1 MANLRPTRKPVFL
14 WQAGLILLPVVIIA
28 AVASRATI
36 QSRAEVEREAR
47 QRAEEIARQYSKEL
61 ERPWGL
67 SLMRHDWY
75 SQCWSD
81 YLVKLASA
89 GPGSPRHAQPEAQA
103 ARPPALDPQKELAEW
118 QAQFPGLQA
127 EEVFPDSFELTA
139 EGRFRDGLEFNPA
152 PQPAAWFRRLSPAQ
166 RAAWEALKSAAASG
180 ASVEEI
186 GQRIMQFQETSPEP
200 QAAANATFVGL
211 RARLATLPAAEAVTE
226 ALRFLV
232 PEVEPVYTDRSAA
245 EAAMQALR
253 SAQENRETLSEA
265 GLPLA
270 NLAFAEALRYARRA
284 GPSEE
289 LWEAIR
295 NQVLRAP
302 SPLIPALLDELEEI
316 AGTNKTRQASVSA
329 WRTLW
334 NARLKLHDTAEAIRQ
349 TGKLRGITTTNLW
362 IEHDQTRWLCILNP
376 DISSALQAARG
387 GSTGSTNEVWTEVRF
402 LPKSVAEQA
411 LARALENSQVKL
423 PAYLGLAAWLEG
435 EPLGLPGRWSP
446 GRGTNAALP
455 MLAEANGG
463 LLAPIKLHEAAGR
476 PEIDYEDLP
485 SRPRFVLRL
494 YVADPA
500 LLFSSY
506 RRHAL
511 LLAGLV
517 AASAFGA
524 LIGVIASW
532 RAFRRQLRLNELKSN
547 FVSSVS
553 HELRA
558 PIASVRLMAESLERG
573 KVPEVQKQQEYFR
586 FIVQECR
593 RLSSLIENVLDFSRI
608 EQGRKQYDF
617 EPTDL
622 VALTQQT
629 IQLMETY
636 AAERGVKLQ
645 LQLADAINHQL
656 PDYQLPQHQ
665 LSNYQLLAD
674 GKALQQALVNLI
686 DNALKHSPK
695 GDIVTVGL
703 ELEMPKSDQGENT
716 QPPTSNI
723 QQSSSTQPHASSAT
737 PHVSRFTFHASR
749 ITHNSSRFLLW
760 VEDHGEGIPPSEQEK
775 IFERFYR
782 RGSELRRQT
791 QGVGIGLSIV
801 KHIVEAHGGRV
812 LVRSAVGQGSRFT
825 IELPLSATT
834 AKPETRNPKPE

>member
-1 MANLRPTRKPVFL
+1 MTSLRAARKPVFL
-14 WQAGLILLPVVIIA
+14 WQAGLILLPVLIIA
-28 AVASRATI
+28 AVAITAII
-36 QSRAEVEREAR
+36 QNRTEVEREAR
-47 QRAEEIARQYSKEL
+47 GRAEEVARQYSKEL
-61 ERPWGL
+61 ERPWG
-67 SLMRHDWY
+67 SFLMRHDWH
-75 SQCWSD
+75 SQQWSD
-81 YLVKLASA
+81 YLANVVGAW
-89 GPGSPRHAQPEAQA
+89 PGSKQRAQLEAEA
-103 ARPPALDPQKELAEW
+103 ARFPERDLRAELAEW
-118 QAQFPGLQA
+118 QAQYPGLRA
-127 EEVFPDSFELTA
+127 AEVFPDSFRLTA

-152 PQPAAWFRRLSPAQ
+152 PQPPAWFTRLSAAQ
-166 RAAWEALKSAAASG
+166 RAAWEALKAAASSG
-180 ASVEEI
+180 ASVEDIE
-186 GQRIMQFQETSPEP
+186 QRIPQFQETSPEP
-200 QAAANATFVGL
+200 QAGANATFLGL
-211 RARLATLPAAEAVTE
+211 RARLATLPPAEAVTE
-226 ALRFLV
+226 ALRFLA
-232 PEVEPVYTDRSAA
+232 PHVEPVYTDRSSA

-253 SAQENRETLSEA
+253 FAQENRETLSEA

-289 LWEAIR
+289 LWAAIR

-302 SPLIPALLDELEEI
+302 SRLIPALLDGLEEI
-316 AGTNKTRQASVSA
+316 AGTNTTLQASVGA

-334 NARLKLHDTAEAIRQ
+334 NARLKLHDIAEAIRQ

-387 GSTGSTNEVWTEVRF
+387 GLTGSRNEVWTEVRF
-402 LPKSVAEQA
+402 LPKTVAEQA
-411 LARALENSQVKL
+411 LVRALENSQVKL

-435 EPLGLPGRWSP
+435 EPLGLPERWSP
-446 GRGTNAALP
+446 GRGTNGAPP
-455 MLAEANGG
+455 MLVEANGS
-463 LLAPIKLHEAAGR
+463 LSAPVKLDESAGG
-476 PEIDYEDLP
+476 PKIDWEDIP
-485 SRPRFVLRL
+485 SRPRFVLQL
-494 YVADPA
+494 YLADPA
-500 LLFSSY
+500 LLFASY

-524 LIGVIASW
+524 LIGVLASW
-532 RAFRRQLRLNELKSN
+532 RAFQRQLWLNELKRN

-573 KVPEVQKQQEYFR
+573 KVPEAAKQHEYFR

-608 EQGRKQYDF
+608 EQGRKQYDL

-622 VALTQQT
+622 IALTQQT
-629 IQLMETY
+629 VKLMETY
-636 AAERGVKLQ
+636 AAERGVNLQ
-645 LQLADAINHQL
+645 LQLAPEPQPSTLNSQL
-656 PDYQLPQHQ
+656 PHNQLP
-665 LSNYQLLAD
+665 NYQLAAD

-695 GDIVTVGL
+695 GDTVTVGL
-703 ELEMPKSDQGENT
+703 EVQSPTSHVQSPKSEMGNQ
-716 QPPTSNI
+716 
-723 QQSSSTQPHASSAT
+723 ASEPANAH
-737 PHVSRFTFHASR
+737 HVSRFTFQPSLH
-749 ITHNSSRFLLW
+749 LW
-760 VEDHGEGIPPSEQEK
+760 VEDHGEGIPAAEQEK

-801 KHIVEAHGGRV
+801 KHIVEAHGGKV
-812 LVRSAVGQGSRFT
+812 LVRSAPGQGSRFT
-825 IELPLSATT
+825 IVLPVAPIV
-834 AKPETRNPKPE
+834 AKPEARNPKAE

>member
-1 MANLRPTRKPVFL
+1 MASLRPTRKPAFF

-28 AVASRATI
+28 AVASRAII

-61 ERPWGL
+61 EQPWGKYL
-67 SLMRHDWY
+67 IRQDWY

-81 YLVKLASA
+81 YLVKL
-89 GPGSPRHAQPEAQA
+89 GGGWPGSPGAQLEAE
-103 ARPPALDPQKELAEW
+103 ARSPALYPQAQVAEW

-127 EEVFPDSFELTA
+127 EEVFPDSFGLTA
-139 EGRFRDGLEFNPA
+139 GGRIRDGLEFNPA
-152 PQPAAWFRRLSPAQ
+152 PQPPAWFRGLSPAQ
-166 RAAWEALKSAAASG
+166 RAAWDALKSTAASG

-186 GQRIMQFQETSPEP
+186 GQRILQFQETSPEP
-200 QAAANATFVGL
+200 QAVANATFLGL
-211 RARLATLPAAEAVTE
+211 RARLATLPPAEAVTE

-232 PEVEPVYTDRSAA
+232 PDYEPFYEDRSSA
-245 EAAMQALR
+245 EAAVQASR
-253 SAQENRETLSEA
+253 VAQENRETLSEA

-284 GPSEE
+284 GPSEK
-289 LWEAIR
+289 LWAAIP

-316 AGTNKTRQASVSA
+316 ASTNTTRQVSVGA

-334 NARLKLHDTAEAIRQ
+334 NARLKLHDIAEAIRQ

-362 IEHDQTRWLCILNP
+362 IEHDQTRWLCILNS

-387 GSTGSTNEVWTEVRF
+387 GLTGSTNEVWTEVRF

-411 LARALENSQVKL
+411 LVRALENSQVKL
-423 PAYLGLAAWLEG
+423 PAYLGLAVWLEG
-435 EPLGLPGRWSP
+435 EPLGLPERWSR
-446 GRGTNAALP
+446 GRRTSGAPP
-455 MLAEANGG
+455 MVAEANGS
-463 LLAPIKLHEAAGR
+463 LSAPIKLQEAAGAA
-476 PEIDYEDLP
+476 EINWEGLP
-485 SRPRFVLRL
+485 SRPRFGLQFYL
-494 YVADPA
+494 ADPA
-500 LLFSSY
+500 LLFASY

-511 LLAGLV
+511 LMAGLV

-524 LIGVIASW
+524 LVGVLAAW
-532 RAFRRQLRLNELKSN
+532 HAFQRQLRLNELKSN

-573 KVPEVQKQQEYFR
+573 KVPEAPKQREYFR

-629 IQLMETY
+629 VKLMETY
-636 AAERGVKLQ
+636 AAEREVKLQ
-645 LQLADAINHQL
+645 LQLNTPPPSAAQSPSAIN
-656 PDYQLPQHQ
+656 YQLPASA
-665 LSNYQLLAD
+665 LPDYQLLAD

-695 GDIVTVGL
+695 GDTVTVGL
-703 ELEMPKSDQGENT
+703 EGGMQKAERGANIQH
-716 QPPTSNI
+716 PTSNI
-723 QQSSSTQPHASSAT
+723 QHPTSGGQPPAAGSPQPGSRVTH
-737 PHVSRFTFHASR
+737 HVSRL
-749 ITHNSSRFLLW
+749 LLW

-791 QGVGIGLSIV
+791 QGVGIGLSIA
-801 KHIVEAHGGRV
+801 KHIVEAHGGKVR
-812 LVRSAVGQGSRFT
+812 VRSAVGQGSRFT
-825 IELPLSATT
+825 IELALSLTT